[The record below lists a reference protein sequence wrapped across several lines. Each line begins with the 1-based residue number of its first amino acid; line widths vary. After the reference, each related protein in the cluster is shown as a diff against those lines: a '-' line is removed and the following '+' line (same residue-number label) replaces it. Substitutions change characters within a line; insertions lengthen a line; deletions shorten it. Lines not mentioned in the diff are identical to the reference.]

1 MLIYCADNCE
11 FCPAAVA
18 AQLLEGH
25 WIFSSKVKR
34 HRYKEVTEAEVMLS
48 DLEFERKEYF
58 MNSFY
63 NFLS

>member
-1 MLIYCADNCE
+1 MLIYCADSCE

-25 WIFSSKVKR
+25 CIFSSKVKR

-48 DLEFERKEYF
+48 DLKLERKEYF
-58 MNSFY
+58 MNSFH